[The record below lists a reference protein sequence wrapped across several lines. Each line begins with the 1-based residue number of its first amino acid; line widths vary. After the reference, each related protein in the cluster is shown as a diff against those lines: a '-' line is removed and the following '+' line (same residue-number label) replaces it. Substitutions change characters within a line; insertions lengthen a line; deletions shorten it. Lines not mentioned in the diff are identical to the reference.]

1 MKTLLPALLVSVA
14 VVSGSDLAITYEFSD
29 RPLMRVV
36 VETIVSGASR
46 EARIPAAAASG
57 VTATA
62 RDKSSG
68 KTLPLRLNGKEA
80 IVQLA
85 SSMGKLAQ
93 PLIVVEQSLDR
104 SVFLKKTASGYA
116 FEALAEP
123 GRHTVV
129 LPAGWVVK
137 NTSTPVQ
144 MQIVSGRMQ
153 VGVLHAGSA
162 PLPLKVEAAP
172 GASAPEARL
181 ANTFRAADDRRIE
194 YEMEEPSTHRIQLW
208 LEMIVPAGR
217 TRFYSELRK
226 DDDITNP
233 RTLDLDRGTE
243 LPTRIL
249 TGAEANQLDDAPGK
263 FDDDASVLVAELG
276 YRVPP
281 GAFARVRSYQT
292 ATDRKGYGLAADG
305 SFLLNRF
312 VARAATRYIF
322 PTGWDLTSSDQPA
335 VLSTDAKG
343 RIVADFAWT
352 GGDATKLV
360 VTGRKRTK

>member
-14 VVSGSDLAITYEFSD
+14 VVSGSDLAVTYEFSD

-36 VETIVSGASR
+36 VETIVSGSSR
-46 EARIPAAAASG
+46 EARLPIAAATG
-57 VTATA
+57 VTAVA
-62 RDKSSG
+62 HEKSSG
-68 KTLPLRLNGKEA
+68 KTLPVRLAGKEA
-80 IVQLA
+80 VVQLA
-85 SSMGKLAQ
+85 PSMGKLAQ

-104 SVFLKKTASGYA
+104 SIFLKKTASGYV
-116 FEALAEP
+116 FETLAAP

-144 MQIVSGRMQ
+144 MQITSGRMQ
-153 VGVLHAGSA
+153 IGVLHAGSA
-162 PLPLKVEAAP
+162 PLLFKVEAAP

-181 ANTFRAADDRRIE
+181 GNSFRAADDRRIE

-226 DDDITNP
+226 DDSITNP
-233 RTLDLDRGTE
+233 RTLDLDRGTDM
-243 LPTRIL
+243 PTQIL
-249 TGAEANQLDDAPGK
+249 TGAEANKLDDVPSK

-276 YRVPP
+276 YKVPQ

-292 ATDRKGYGLAADG
+292 ATDRKGYGLAPDG
-305 SFLLNRF
+305 SLLLNRF

-322 PTGWDLTSSDQPA
+322 PAGWDVTSTDQPA
-335 VLSTDAKG
+335 VFSTDAKG
-343 RIVADFAWT
+343 RTVADFAWT